1 MPFNVALSGL
11 NAASADL
18 EVISNN
24 IANVNTTGFK
34 GSRAEFADLFTA
46 SGVGSSSTAIGSGTR
61 LVDVAQQ
68 FSQGS
73 TQYTNSGL
81 DMAITG
87 EGFFMLKTDAG
98 YAYTRAG
105 NFQVDPSGNVI
116 SPQGGYL
123 QVYPPNG
130 SGGFDTGT
138 LSNLTISSMTGAPK
152 ATSSATFN
160 LNLPANA
167 QPPAN
172 ATFSPTDPTSY
183 NQASPFTV
191 YDSLGAAHSAT
202 VYYVNTA
209 PGQWTANLYVD
220 GTSVG
225 SQAIAFDQNGA
236 LTTPA
241 GGQLAFSGYTPPN
254 GAAPMSITIDAT
266 KVTQYGDAFNPGTI
280 TQNGY
285 APGKVTN
292 IEIDAKGVISARF
305 SNGETKALG
314 QLALADFQNAQGLK
328 NIGNTMWVETAQSGQ
343 AIRGSAGSGDFGS
356 VQSGALEGSNV
367 DLTAQLV
374 NMIKAQRNYQANA
387 QMISTDDKMTQT
399 VLNIRNG

>member
-73 TQYTNSGL
+73 MQYTNSGL
-81 DMAITG
+81 DMAVTG

-105 NFQVDPSGNVI
+105 NFQVDPSGNVV

-167 QPPAN
+167 KPPTTT
-172 ATFSPTDPTSY
+172 TFSPTDPTSY

-225 SQAIAFDQNGA
+225 SQPIAFDQNGA

-241 GGQLAFSGYTPPN
+241 GGQLAFTGYTPPN
-254 GAAPMSITIDAT
+254 GAAAMDITIDAT

-328 NIGNTMWVETAQSGQ
+328 NIGNTMWVETSQSGQ

>member
-11 NAASADL
+11 NAATADL

-34 GSRAEFADLFTA
+34 GSRAEFADLFA
-46 SGVGSSSTAIGSGTR
+46 NSGFGNSKTAIGSGTR

-68 FSQGS
+68 FAQGS
-73 TQYTNSGL
+73 IQYTSSGL

-87 EGFFMLKTDAG
+87 EGFFTLKTDAG

-105 NFQVDPSGNVI
+105 NFQINENGDVV
-116 SPQGGYL
+116 SPQGGFL

-130 SGGFDTGT
+130 AGGFDTGS
-138 LSNLTISSMTGAPK
+138 LQNLHIESMTGPPQ
-152 ATSSATFN
+152 ATDSATFN

-167 QPPAN
+167 VPP
-172 ATFSPTDPTSY
+172 TVTPLDPNDPNSY

-225 SQAIAFDQNGA
+225 SQPIQFDQNGA

-241 GGQLAFSGYTPPN
+241 DGNLAFTGFTPTN
-254 GAAPMSITIDAT
+254 GAAPMDITVNMSD
-266 KVTQYGDAFNPGTI
+266 VTQYGDTFDPGTI

-285 APGKVTN
+285 APGKVTG
-292 IEIDAKGVISARF
+292 IDIDANGTVSARF
-305 SNGETKALG
+305 SNGQTKALG
-314 QLALADFQNAQGLK
+314 QLALADFENAQGLK
-328 NIGNTMWVETAQSGQ
+328 NVGNTMWVETAQSGQ
-343 AIRGSAGSGDFGS
+343 VIRGAAGSGDFGS
-356 VQSGALEGSNV
+356 VQSGALEDSNV

-387 QMISTDDKMTQT
+387 QSISTDDKMTQT
-399 VLNIRNG
+399 ILNIRN